1 MKIYF
6 ILYTTAG
13 TKDVAVTSLH
23 RVARKIDVEPQEI
36 ETDTH
41 SNGNL
46 KVSFSIER
54 PDCSWEETVVDVI
67 KIAQRFGTGWRIEEV
82 ITGCIDL
89 WSDAVAVAGIMSCR
103 IYVGRSCVY

>member
-6 ILYTTAG
+6 ILYTTTD
-13 TKDVAVTSLH
+13 TKEVAITQLH
-23 RVARKIDVEPQEI
+23 QVAKKIDTAPQEI

-46 KVSFSIER
+46 KVSFSIEQ
-54 PDCSWEETVVDVI
+54 PDCSWEETVVNVI
-67 KIAQRFGTGWRIEEV
+67 KIAQRFGTGWRIEED

-89 WSDAVAVAGIMSCR
+89 WSDAVAVGGNMSCR
-103 IYVGRSCVY
+103 IYVERSFVN